1 VIPCEYADSAK
12 SDFNLS
18 TSCVMK
24 LQYIDLVDQT
34 FEWPQNEFN
43 LQQNQL
49 SFHGIPMMDLVEQFG
64 SPLRITYLPKIGENI
79 RLAHGWFREAIKKL
93 DYPGAYHYC
102 YVTKSS
108 HFRHVTEE
116 VIKNGAHLETSSAF
130 DLDIV
135 ESLLQTGVLDNDATV
150 ICNGFK
156 TDEYIDRIV
165 RLKELGFNQLLPV
178 IDNEDEYFRLT
189 SRLNAPTPVG
199 LRIATEEEPKFAF
212 YTSRLGIGYQRIKTF
227 CESKMVGDP
236 NVELKMLHFFCNTGI
251 RDTAYYWNELRKAMG
266 VYIELKRICPSLSAL
281 NIGGGLPTKN
291 SLAFE
296 YDYAYMIEA
305 ILEQIKVSCEEFGI
319 EPPDI
324 YTEFGSFT
332 VAEAGA
338 TIFKVIH
345 QKRQNDREKWNLIDS
360 SFMTTLP
367 DSWAINKRFLMLP
380 LNRWEDSYERVFLGG
395 LTCDSDDYYN
405 SEQHL
410 NAIYLPKFDAEKPL
424 YIGFFNTGAYQ
435 DNISGHGGVHHCLI
449 PGLKHVLIDRNEKDE
464 LTYQV
469 FSDSQS
475 AAQVLNL
482 LGYATPSAPP
492 ARSAPSSDEERISF
506 SEAVTQVSRR

>member
-1 VIPCEYADSAK
+1 
-12 SDFNLS
+12 
-18 TSCVMK
+18 MK
-24 LQYIDLVDQT
+24 LQYFDLVDQT
-34 FEWPQNEFN
+34 FDWPQPEFEIEN
-43 LQQNQL
+43 NALL
-49 SFHGIPMMDLVEQFG
+49 FHGIPMMELVERFG

-79 RLAHGWFREAIKKL
+79 RLAHGWFRGAMKKL
-93 DYPGAYHYC
+93 NYPGAYHYC

-108 HFRHVTEE
+108 HFRHITEE
-116 VIKNGAHLETSSAF
+116 VIKHGAHLETSSAF

-135 ESLLQTGVLDNDATV
+135 KALHADGKLDYDARI

-156 TDEYIDRIV
+156 TDGYLSRIV
-165 RLKELGFNQLLPV
+165 ELRKAGFHNLLPV
-178 IDNEDEYFRLT
+178 IDNQDEFKRF
-189 SRLNAPTPVG
+189 SAQIDRPIEVG
-199 LRIATEEEPKFAF
+199 IRIATEEEPKFAF
-212 YTSRLGIGYQRIKTF
+212 YTSRLGIGYQRIAGFYEQQLKTNPH
-227 CESKMVGDP
+227 MQ
-236 NVELKMLHFFCNTGI
+236 LKMLHFFCNTGI
-251 RDTAYYWNELRKAMG
+251 RDTAYYWNELRKAMR
-266 VYIELKRICPSLSAL
+266 VYTDLKKICPSLTAL

-296 YDYAYMIEA
+296 YDYEYMIEA
-305 ILEQIKVSCEEFGI
+305 ILEQIQIACNEEGVP
-319 EPPDI
+319 PPDI

-380 LNRWEDSYERVFLGG
+380 LNRWSDAYERVFLGG

-410 NAIYLPKFDAEKPL
+410 NAIYLPQFKTDKPL

-449 PGLKHVLIDRNEKDE
+449 PGLKHVLIDRDANDALHFE
-464 LTYQV
+464 V

-475 AAQVLNL
+475 PEEVLTL
-482 LGYATPSAPP
+482 LGYKTDVDKNTAQTSP
-492 ARSAPSSDEERISF
+492 EQISKHA
-506 SEAVTQVSRR
+506 E

>member
-1 VIPCEYADSAK
+1 
-12 SDFNLS
+12 
-18 TSCVMK
+18 MK
-24 LQYIDLVDQT
+24 LQYFDLVDQT
-34 FEWPQNEFN
+34 FEWPQPEFELN
-43 LQQNQL
+43 NDELQ
-49 SFHGIPMMDLVEQFG
+49 FHGIPMMELIERFG

-79 RLAHGWFREAIKKL
+79 RLAHGWFRDAMRKL
-93 DYPGAYHYC
+93 NYPGAYHYC

-116 VIKNGAHLETSSAF
+116 VIKHGAHLETSSAF

-135 ESLLQTGVLDNDATV
+135 KSLFDHGKLDNDATI

-156 TDEYIDRIV
+156 TDGYIERIV
-165 RLKELGFNQLLPV
+165 NLRRLGFDHLLPV
-178 IDNEDEYFRLT
+178 IDNQDEYTRLAQHID
-189 SRLNAPTPVG
+189 APIEVG
-199 LRIATEEEPKFAF
+199 IRIATEEEPKFAF
-212 YTSRLGIGYQRIKTF
+212 YTSRLGIGYQRIAGFYENHVK
-227 CESKMVGDP
+227 P
-236 NVELKMLHFFCNTGI
+236 NPHMQLKMLHFFCNTGI
-251 RDTAYYWNELRKAMG
+251 RDTAYYWNELRKTMR
-266 VYIELKRICPSLSAL
+266 VYTELRKVCPTLTAL

-296 YDYAYMIEA
+296 YDYTYMIEA
-305 ILEQIKVSCEEFGI
+305 ILEQVQLACEEAGV
-319 EPPDI
+319 PAPDI

-338 TIFKVIH
+338 TLFKVIH

-380 LNRWEDSYERVFLGG
+380 LNRWNDPYERVFLGG

-410 NAIYLPKFDAEKPL
+410 NAIYLPQFQQENPL

-435 DNISGHGGVHHCLI
+435 DNIGGHGGVHHCLI
-449 PGLKHVLIDRNEKDE
+449 PGLKHVLIDRDVDDSLKFE
-464 LTYQV
+464 V

-475 AAQVLNL
+475 AEQVLSL
-482 LGYATPSAPP
+482 LGYTTKDDAKPQDNEKIQPKSKSKITRP
-492 ARSAPSSDEERISF
+492 
-506 SEAVTQVSRR
+506 

>member
-1 VIPCEYADSAK
+1 
-12 SDFNLS
+12 
-18 TSCVMK
+18 MK
-24 LQYIDLVDQT
+24 LQYFDLVDQT
-34 FEWPQNEFN
+34 FDWPQTEFEIEN
-43 LQQNQL
+43 DALR
-49 SFHGIPMMDLVEQFG
+49 FHGIPMVDVVERYG

-79 RLAHGWFREAIKKL
+79 RLAHGWFRDAMKKL
-93 DYPGAYHYC
+93 NYPGAYHYC

-116 VIKNGAHLETSSAF
+116 VLKHGAHIETSSAF

-135 ESLLQTGVLDNDATV
+135 KSLHATGHLEKSDRI

-156 TDEYIDRIV
+156 TDAYIDRIV
-165 RLKELGFNQLLPV
+165 ALRETGFSGLLPV
-178 IDNEDEYFRLT
+178 IDNEDEFKRLAP
-189 SRLNAPTPVG
+189 RLDRPIDVG
-199 LRIATEEEPKFAF
+199 IRIATEEEPKFAF
-212 YTSRLGIGYQRIKTF
+212 YTSRLGIGYHRIKGF
-227 CESKMVGDP
+227 YQEAIEP
-236 NVELKMLHFFCNTGI
+236 NDRVNLSMLHFFCNTGI
-251 RDTAYYWNELRKAMG
+251 RDTAYYWNELRKAMR
-266 VYIELKRICPSLSAL
+266 VYTELRKVCPTLTAL

-291 SLAFE
+291 SLAFD

-305 ILEQIKVSCEEFGI
+305 ILEQVQLACKEAAV
-319 EPPDI
+319 PAPDI

-338 TIFKVIH
+338 TVFKVIH

-380 LNRWEDSYERVFLGG
+380 LNRWLDPYERVFLGG

-410 NAIYLPKFDAEKPL
+410 NAIDLPQYKRDEPL

-435 DNISGHGGVHHCLI
+435 DNIGGHGGVHHCLI
-449 PGLKHVLIDRNEKDE
+449 PGLQHVLIDRDANDA
-464 LTYQV
+464 LTYEV
-469 FSDSQS
+469 FSTEQTSE
-475 AAQVLNL
+475 QVLGL
-482 LGYATPSAPP
+482 LGYATPAARKKTTP
-492 ARSAPSSDEERISF
+492 ASVQSNRK
-506 SEAVTQVSRR
+506 